1 MNRQYVIIAG
11 ISGLI
16 QRDIHGSLLHLP
28 VHLFSPPDKRNSAEP
43 ELLSSLY
50 MIPEK

>member
-16 QRDIHGSLLHLP
+16 QRDIHGSLLHLTC
-28 VHLFSPPDKRNSAEP
+28 VFNFTYDERNSGEP

-50 MIPEK
+50 MIAEK